1 MGWRCA
7 LLTGPSCPC
16 LVKGS
21 PAHQGPQPGL
31 GLHTSSLLLPHM
43 WYTCQMAL
51 SPTAAALGWVPPP
64 HQLLTPYPPYPEP
77 APSCPHVQAVPPVTF
92 SRCWSARCALLA
104 PAGGCMSHEPRT
116 SPQCI
121 SGPVPSPLVSDAASL
136 PSSQPAPPESL
147 AAPPT
152 PHSTLLT
159 PAAPSPR
166 LPALS
171 GSPHLPVVIPCPF
184 STPVSVMTEKPTPIG
199 WNKEGLG
206 QRSSFR
212 RGFTWWFQHHQQ
224 ASVCVSAGV
233 RPGGLSQDSS
243 PFCLVA
249 TWPSMPT
256 PYSLSSTQLMI
267 WMLAGNGV
275 GRSPWCWHMAEAEA
289 GAL

>member
-21 PAHQGPQPGL
+21 PAHQGPSQELAYIPL
-31 GLHTSSLLLPHM
+31 PYWPPSSHLLPHM

-51 SPTAAALGWVPPP
+51 SPTAAALGGFPPP

-77 APSCPHVQAVPPVTF
+77 APSCPHVQAFPPVTF

-104 PAGGCMSHEPRT
+104 TAGGCMSHEPRT

-121 SGPVPSPLVSDAASL
+121 SEPVPSPLVSDAASF
-136 PSSQPAPPESL
+136 PPSQPAPPESL

-171 GSPHLPVVIPCPF
+171 GSPHLPVVIPVPF
-184 STPVSVMTEKPTPIG
+184 PPQYQSVVTEKPTPIG

-206 QRSSFR
+206 QRGSFR
-212 RGFTWWFQHHQQ
+212 RGLTWFQHHQQ
-224 ASVCVSAGV
+224 ASVCLCWA
-233 RPGGLSQDSS
+233 PTGGLSQDPS
-243 PFCLVA
+243 PSA
-249 TWPSMPT
+249 W
-256 PYSLSSTQLMI
+256 
-267 WMLAGNGV
+267 W
-275 GRSPWCWHMAEAEA
+275 
-289 GAL
+289 

>member
-147 AAPPT
+147 AAPPPRT
-152 PHSTLLT
+152 PHS
-159 PAAPSPR
+159 
-166 LPALS
+166 
-171 GSPHLPVVIPCPF
+171 
-184 STPVSVMTEKPTPIG
+184 
-199 WNKEGLG
+199 
-206 QRSSFR
+206 
-212 RGFTWWFQHHQQ
+212 
-224 ASVCVSAGV
+224 
-233 RPGGLSQDSS
+233 
-243 PFCLVA
+243 
-249 TWPSMPT
+249 
-256 PYSLSSTQLMI
+256 
-267 WMLAGNGV
+267 
-275 GRSPWCWHMAEAEA
+275 
-289 GAL
+289 